1 MDTIKIADI
10 KIGDRR
16 REDLGD
22 VEALAESIRKFGL
35 LAPPVLT
42 DDGELV
48 AGQRRIEAMKRLGWT
63 ETPYINKGQLTQ
75 QQLHEIELEENIR
88 RKDFTEYEISKN
100 MVALAEAVGKRLVGE
115 TGKTHSSRELLQ
127 PNSASEPKSVPEEFL
142 TNSVKKSK
150 TGRPMKPD
158 SAQAVA
164 DEIGVPRTTL
174 QDAREHVTAV
184 EAYPVLES
192 VPKMKAIGIARQA
205 DKLPEEQRGPFTEE
219 QAAQLQRDFR
229 QINEEATLAKKFIN
243 ALGLIRTIEITRENV
258 ETWVRFEKMD
268 RDEIAEA
275 RGDIRECVRR
285 FLEVDKILEEMT
297 GLRVAR

>member
-1 MDTIKIADI
+1 MNTIKIADI
-10 KIGDRR
+10 RVGERR

-22 VEALAESIRKFGL
+22 IEALAESIRKFGL

-48 AGQRRIEAMKRLGWT
+48 AGQRRIEAMKQLGWT

-75 QQLHEIELEENIR
+75 EQLHEIELEENIR

-100 MVALAEAVGKRLVGE
+100 MVALAKVVGE
-115 TGKTHSSRELLQ
+115 RLTQQSDLCPSFGQNNSRGRPAKTDGIRSVARELGL
-127 PNSASEPKSVPEEFL
+127 
-142 TNSVKKSK
+142 
-150 TGRPMKPD
+150 
-158 SAQAVA
+158 
-164 DEIGVPRTTL
+164 PRSTIN
-174 QDAREHVTAV
+174 DARAHVAAV
-184 EAYPVLES
+184 EAYPFLEPL
-192 VPKMKAIGIARQA
+192 PKTKAIALAKQA
-205 DKLPEEQRGPFTEE
+205 DKLPEEQRASFTEE
-219 QAAQLQRDFR
+219 QAAQLQRDFK
-229 QINEEATLAKKFIN
+229 QIDAEATLAKKFIN
-243 ALGLIRTIEITRENV
+243 ALGLIRTIEITRESV

-268 RDEIAEA
+268 RDEICEA